1 MKRKERKGHFLIGD
15 WKSPIAAGLVL
26 SFLMAAL
33 LFVGEGG
40 GGEVAL
46 GRDIADISASFA
58 FTFIGVLLTFYS
70 LVQVLVDKKWMQD
83 RVVHI
88 DYWASFKLNLVMV
101 IKILA
106 FLFFVSLF
114 YIGVDCVLLSA
125 ETLEGTIA
133 AGWSWFAWV
142 LDWFPETF
150 IVFASFAMGVALERI
165 CITAGT
171 FIKIIAN

>member
-1 MKRKERKGHFLIGD
+1 MIGD

-70 LVQVLVDKKWMQD
+70 LVQVLVDKKWMQE
-83 RVVHI
+83 RVVHTE
-88 DYWASFKLNLVMV
+88 YWEAFKFNLVMV

-106 FLFFVSLF
+106 FLFFVALF
-114 YIGVDCVLLSA
+114 YIGVDCVLLSV
-125 ETLEGTIA
+125 ETLEGTVA
-133 AGWSWFAWV
+133 ASLGWLAWV
-142 LDWFPETF
+142 LDWFPEAF
-150 IVFASFAMGVALERI
+150 VVLMSFSMGVALGRI